1 MATATRA
8 AAHLGDRRSISFTAA
23 ILRGFFFALFLGTAF
38 LFLLSILLLRSE
50 DPGRLLLP
58 AAVGASLALSLLG
71 GYRAGALHKKSGPLC
86 GLTVGTLLA
95 FSFLLAALIL
105 CEGSLS
111 FWAIPLYLG
120 MLSASTLG
128 GGLASRKPKRRRR

>member
-1 MATATRA
+1 MATATRS

-23 ILRGFFFALFLGTAF
+23 ILRGFFSSLLLGSAF
-38 LFLLSILLLRSE
+38 LFFLSFLLMKSG

-58 AAVGASLALSLLG
+58 ASVGASLVLSLFG

-86 GLTVGTLLA
+86 GLTVGTLIA
-95 FSFLLAALIL
+95 FVFLLAALIL

-111 FWAIPLYLG
+111 FLAIPLYLG

>member
-8 AAHLGDRRSISFTAA
+8 AARLGDRRSFSFTAA
-23 ILRGFFFALFLGTAF
+23 ILRGFFFSLFLGTAF
-38 LFLLSILLLRSE
+38 LFFLSFLLLKSG
-50 DPGRLLLP
+50 DPGLLLLP
-58 AAVGASLALSLLG
+58 AAVGASLILSLLG
-71 GYRAGALHKKSGPLC
+71 GHRAGGLHRKSGALC

-95 FSFLLAALIL
+95 FAFLLAALIL

-111 FWAIPLYLG
+111 IWAIPLYLG

-128 GGLASRKPKRRRR
+128 GWMAARKPKRRRR